1 MAAAPNPAFRFFN
14 AGLGSRYRQCPLPT
28 LNNRESVHHH
38 TTYRG
43 HQRHRVDF
51 GGGEISFKHTSWL
64 PPGVP
69 WDGDRHQ
76 PKPQLSRP
84 FAPPEADEED
94 EEPPE
99 QKKQRTGRRKRPI
112 NGKLRTYQVRMIT
125 TPEQRRE
132 LKRCFSAARCAYNAT
147 VNRINTHGMASF
159 YTLRNEYRGLEFGT
173 DEKPEWTKSVHNKFV
188 MNAVKQAHTSASNAF
203 DAIKEGR
210 IDHFDLH
217 YRSHRRTKSEV
228 LEVEAD
234 PEDPSK
240 AKNSVLSRFEAVP
253 GRERTRLRDE
263 CLAFFGGNL
272 KATGGVRLQDTHH
285 VVSKMLAEGRRLKEG
300 CKIRWEKR
308 TGDFYFLYT
317 YDQPPPAPD
326 PDPQFETKRL
336 VATDLGADPFA
347 TWYSP
352 TEGGTHGQLLAGM
365 RAKLDRRSL
374 ELDRRVSK
382 VELRGQNYGS
392 TVDWGRSRKRRY
404 ETYRRAKRKLNKERL
419 RLSNWMKAAHYA
431 TANFLLRRFDVV
443 VLPKL
448 PTSELV
454 RRDGRAFGS
463 NTARAMYT
471 WSFSKFAQR
480 VESAAFRYSGR
491 HVCSDATEPGTSKT
505 CGCCGWWHAQLGGK
519 KKFRC
524 ESCGVRMD
532 RDVNGA
538 RNNFLAYLGSK
549 LDVGWDG
556 NVVPPA
562 AVNGH

>member
-1 MAAAPNPAFRFFN
+1 M
-14 AGLGSRYRQCPLPT
+14 
-28 LNNRESVHHH
+28 NNRESTHHH
-38 TTYRG
+38 TTYKG
-43 HQRHRVDF
+43 HQRLRLEF
-51 GGGEISFKHTSWL
+51 EGNKTSFQYTSWL

-76 PKPQLSRP
+76 PKPQLSRV
-84 FAPPEADEED
+84 FAPPQAEEED
-94 EEPPE
+94 EDEEAPVS
-99 QKKQRTGRRKRPI
+99 KKQRLGRRKRPI
-112 NGKLRTYQVRMIT
+112 NGKLRTYQVRMIP

-132 LKRCFSAARCAYNAT
+132 LKRCFSAARSAYNAT

-159 YTLRNEYRGLEFGT
+159 YTLRDEYRELDFGT
-173 DEKPEWTKSVHNKFV
+173 EEKPEWTRGVHNKFV

-203 DAIKEGR
+203 DAIREGR
-210 IDHFDLH
+210 INHFDLH

-228 LEVEAD
+228 LEVEAGKQGGLNRIA
-234 PEDPSK
+234 PVPVANN
-240 AKNSVLSRFEAVP
+240 AK
-253 GRERTRLRDE
+253 LRDE
-263 CLAFFGGNL
+263 CLAIFGGNL
-272 KATGGVRLQDTHH
+272 KATGGIRLQDTHR
-285 VVSKMLAEGRRLKEG
+285 VISKILSEGLRPKEG

-308 TGDFYFLYT
+308 TGDFYFMYT

-347 TWYSP
+347 AWYSP
-352 TEGGTHGQLLAGM
+352 TEGGTHGQLLFGM
-365 RAKLDRRSL
+365 RKKLDHRSLDLDRRI
-374 ELDRRVSK
+374 SK
-382 VELRGQNYGS
+382 VELRGQNYSS
-392 TVDWGRSRKRRY
+392 TIDWGRSRKRRY
-404 ETYRRAKRKLNKERL
+404 ETYRRMKRKLNKERL
-419 RLSNWMKAAHYA
+419 KLSNWMKAAHYA
-431 TANFLLRRFDVV
+431 TANFLLRRFDVI

-448 PTSELV
+448 ATSEMV
-454 RRDGRAFGS
+454 RTDGRVFGS
-463 NTARAMYT
+463 ETARAMYT
-471 WSFSKFAQR
+471 WSFSKFVQC

-505 CGCCGWWHAQLGGK
+505 CGCCGWWHSQLGGN

-524 ESCGVRMD
+524 QSCGVRMD

-562 AVNGH
+562 AVNGQ